1 MVEPM
6 LGRHI
11 STSGISARDAF
22 SYWMDV
28 ICETFIHLD
37 CASPITRG
45 FSGGLY
51 TQPFGQLQLSA
62 MASDEID
69 LTRST
74 SRIAAAREE
83 HCLIVV
89 QGRGRTTAE
98 QDGRQF
104 TLETGDLALFDS
116 ARPYFARLE
125 HGFHHFVLKLPR
137 DELRRR
143 LGPLETVTA
152 TRISGKRGMGRLASM
167 FIRELP
173 NELDLL
179 DDESAQR
186 VASTC
191 IDLVAAAL
199 ASQMLNSRLGASSTR
214 VTQLFRAKA
223 YIAANVQSERLSPPV
238 VAGALGITPRYLADL
253 FAEEGTSVAR
263 HIWMLRL
270 ERCKAA
276 LCDLAQL
283 HRSISEIAYAW
294 GFNDMSHF
302 SRFFREHVGLSP
314 REFREQAQ
322 LKPSP
327 HNVGSLGD
335 ASSSVGTT
343 KALKEL
349 KRPLPASE

>member
-1 MVEPM
+1 M

-11 STSGISARDAF
+11 STSRISARDAF

-62 MASDEID
+62 MASDEIE
-69 LTRST
+69 LTRSA

-83 HCLIVV
+83 YCLIVV
-89 QGRGRTTAE
+89 QGRGRTRAE

-104 TLETGDLALFDS
+104 VLETGDLALFDS
-116 ARPYFARLE
+116 ARPYVARLE
-125 HGFHHFVLKLPR
+125 QGFHHFVLKLPR

-152 TRISGKRGMGRLASM
+152 TRISGKRGVGRLASIV
-167 FIRELP
+167 IRELP
-173 NELDLL
+173 NELDSL
-179 DDESAQR
+179 DEESAQR

-199 ASQMLNSRLGASSTR
+199 ASQMPNSRPGASSTR

-223 YIAANVQSERLSPPV
+223 YIAANIQSDRLSPPV

-253 FAEEGTSVAR
+253 FAEEGTPVAR

-276 LCDLAQL
+276 LRDPALV
-283 HRSISEIAYAW
+283 HRSISEIAYSW

-302 SRFFREHVGLSP
+302 SRFFRGHVGVSP
-314 REFREQAQ
+314 REFRERVQP
-322 LKPSP
+322 KPSQDDAVSP
-327 HNVGSLGD
+327 GDVSGSAGST
-335 ASSSVGTT
+335 ATPE
-343 KALKEL
+343 EL
-349 KRPLPASE
+349 TRPLPAGD

>member
-1 MVEPM
+1 M

-11 STSGISARDAF
+11 STSTISARDAF

-37 CASPITRG
+37 CVSPIRHG

-51 TQPFGQLQLSA
+51 TQPFGQLHLSA
-62 MASDEID
+62 MASDEIE
-69 LTRST
+69 LTRSA

-89 QGRGRTTAE
+89 QGRGRTRAE

-104 TLETGDLALFDS
+104 VLETGDLALFDG

-125 HGFHHFVLKLPR
+125 RGFHHFVLKLPR

-152 TRISGKRGMGRLASM
+152 ARISGKRGVGRLASM

-179 DDESAQR
+179 NEESAQR

-199 ASQMLNSRLGASSTR
+199 ASQMPNSRPGASSTR

-223 YIAANVQSERLSPPV
+223 YIAANLQSERLTPSV
-238 VAGALGITPRYLADL
+238 VAGVLGITPRYLADL
-253 FAEEGTSVAR
+253 FVEERTSVAR

-276 LCDLAQL
+276 LSDSTLI

-302 SRFFREHVGLSP
+302 SRFFREHVGVSP

-322 LKPSP
+322 LKPSR
-327 HNVGSLGD
+327 HDSVSLDDVSGSAG
-335 ASSSVGTT
+335 AKTP
-343 KALKEL
+343 KEL
-349 KRPLPASE
+349 TRPLPAGE